1 MLRYLLPFVS
11 FSAMALGQAVE
22 LTNPRTS
29 PEDVAAGAKTFR
41 SHCATCHGIRG
52 EGGVGPAL
60 AAGRFFHGSTDDAL
74 LKNISDGLPGTEMAG
89 LFYSPD
95 RVWQIV
101 AYIRSLNQ
109 NPRAEVPGDIAA
121 GNALFQSKGCVRCHR
136 VQGEGGR
143 LGPDLTSIGKSRSAE
158 NLRDSILNPNAVV
171 QPRYWVFEGAG
182 KDRTLYSGFLLNEDT
197 YTVQILD
204 FQEQLRSV
212 NKSNLSSYKVKKD
225 SRMPSFG
232 KTLTDGQITDLVAY
246 LSSLRPKGD
255 SE

>member
-1 MLRYLLPFVS
+1 MLRFLLPFVS
-11 FSAMALGQAVE
+11 LSAMALGQAVE

-52 EGGVGPAL
+52 EGGLGPAL
-60 AAGRFFHGSTDDAL
+60 ASGRFFHGSTDDAL
-74 LKNISDGLPGTEMAG
+74 LRNISNGIPGTEMPG

-101 AYIRSLNQ
+101 AFIRSLNQ
-109 NPRAEVPGDIAA
+109 NARREVPGDIAA
-121 GNALFQSKGCVRCHR
+121 GSALFQSKGCVRCHR

-143 LGPDLTSIGKSRSAE
+143 LGPDLSSIGKSRSPE
-158 NLRDSILNPNAVV
+158 NLRDSIVNPDAVV
-171 QPRYWVFEGAG
+171 QARYWVFEGAA
-182 KDRTLYSGFLLNEDT
+182 KDGTTYAGFLLNEDS

-204 FQEQLRSV
+204 FQEQLRSI
-212 NKSNLSSYKVKKD
+212 NKSALSSYKVRKD

-232 KTLTDGQITDLVAY
+232 KTLNDGQITDLVAY

>member
-1 MLRYLLPFVS
+1 MFRYLLLFVS
-11 FSAMALGQAVE
+11 LSAMALGQ
-22 LTNPRTS
+22 TNPRTS

-60 AAGRFFHGSTDDAL
+60 AAGRFFHGSSDDAL
-74 LKNISDGLPGTEMAG
+74 LKNISDGIPGTAMAG

-95 RVWQIV
+95 RVWQII

-109 NPRAEVPGDIAA
+109 SSRSDVPGDV
-121 GNALFQSKGCVRCHR
+121 GNGRSLFTSKGCMRCHR

-143 LGPDLTSIGKSRSAE
+143 LGPDLTSIGKSRSPE
-158 NLRDSILNPNAVV
+158 NLRDSIVNPNAVV
-171 QPRYWVFEGAG
+171 QPRFWVVEAAG
-182 KDRTLYSGFLLNEDT
+182 KDGTAYSGFLLNEDT

-204 FQEQLRSV
+204 FQERLRSLD
-212 NKSNLSSYKVKKD
+212 KSGLSNYKVKKD

-232 KTLTDGQITDLVAY
+232 KTLTDAQITDLVAY
-246 LSSLRPKGD
+246 LSSLKPKGD

>member
-1 MLRYLLPFVS
+1 MFRYLLLFVS
-11 FSAMALGQAVE
+11 LSAMALGQ
-22 LTNPRTS
+22 TNPRTS

-60 AAGRFFHGSTDDAL
+60 AAGRFFHGSSDDAL
-74 LKNISDGLPGTEMAG
+74 LKNISDGIPGTAMAG

-95 RVWQIV
+95 RVWQII

-109 NPRAEVPGDIAA
+109 SSRSDVPGDL
-121 GNALFQSKGCVRCHR
+121 GNGRSLFTSKGCMRCHR

-143 LGPDLTSIGKSRSAE
+143 LGPDLTSIGKSRSPE
-158 NLRDSILNPNAVV
+158 NLRDSIVNPNAVV
-171 QPRYWVFEGAG
+171 QPRFWVVEAAG
-182 KDRTLYSGFLLNEDT
+182 KDGTAYSGFLLNEDT

-204 FQEQLRSV
+204 FQERLRSLD
-212 NKSNLSSYKVKKD
+212 KSGLSNYKVKKD

-232 KTLTDGQITDLVAY
+232 KTLTDAQITDLVAY
-246 LSSLRPKGD
+246 LSSLKPKGD